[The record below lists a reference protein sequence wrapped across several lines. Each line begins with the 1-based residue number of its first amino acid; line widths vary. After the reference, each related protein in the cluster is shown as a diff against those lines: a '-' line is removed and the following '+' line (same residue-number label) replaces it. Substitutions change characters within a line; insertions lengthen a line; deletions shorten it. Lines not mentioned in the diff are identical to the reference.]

1 MTPKTTNS
9 TLPPLDCDPLPPLGC
24 DPCELLKGDER
35 ALLIASLIVVG
46 ERPVFTYDKFHL
58 FAEPLIS
65 SVGDGVYSGNEQNT
79 DARIDFPLEPAVQR
93 PHGIPVFAF
102 GVNQHILQVLEWP
115 WLAPELHNWWQ
126 HPIVSRKD
134 FTVNVYV

>member
-1 MTPKTTNS
+1 VTPKTTNS
-9 TLPPLDCDPLPPLGC
+9 TLPPLGC

-46 ERPVFTYDKFHL
+46 DRPVFTYDKFHL
-58 FAEPLIS
+58 FREPFFSL
-65 SVGDGVYSGNEQNT
+65 VGDAVYSGNEQNG
-79 DARIDFPLEPAVQR
+79 DPRINFPLESAIQR

-102 GVNQHILQVLEWP
+102 GINQHILELAEWP
-115 WLAPELHNWWQ
+115 WLPPELHNWWQ
-126 HPIVSRKD
+126 HPMVGRKD

>member
-9 TLPPLDCDPLPPLGC
+9 TLSPLDC

-35 ALLIASLIVVG
+35 AFLIASLAVVG

-58 FAEPLIS
+58 FREPFFL
-65 SVGDGVYSGNEQNT
+65 SGNEQNGNP
-79 DARIDFPLEPAVQR
+79 RIDFPLEPAIQR

-102 GVNQHILQVLEWP
+102 GINQHILEIAEWP
-115 WLAPELHNWWQ
+115 WLPPELHKWWQ
-126 HPIVSRKD
+126 HPIVSSKD
-134 FTVNVYV
+134 FTVNVYI